1 MLNEVFLCVSPL
13 TTGIRIFCI
22 VPPYVLDEIADKG
35 TPQQRA
41 AALRT
46 KAVDNT
52 FQPCGHP
59 SRSGSRPN
67 GMPREIL

>member
-1 MLNEVFLCVSPL
+1 MSARLPPASDFLHRS
-13 TTGIRIFCI
+13 
-22 VPPYVLDEIADKG
+22 PYVIDEIVDKG

-52 FQPCGHP
+52 FRALRLATKP
-59 SRSGSRPN
+59 RGSRPN
-67 GMPREIL
+67 GRPRALR